1 MGFAKGPKY
10 FIRLSEERIDVA
22 EVFQYV
28 RDPTA
33 GAINLFVGTVRE
45 WTGSRKIDRLEFE
58 AFQEMAES
66 ELQKLASQAT
76 DRFGLHRCAVIHRLG
91 MVPVGEVIVVVA
103 VAAAHRHE
111 AFQATQWLVE
121 ELKRLVPIWKKEIDS
136 DGNAVWVNALPE
148 PSAREGTG

>member
-1 MGFAKGPKY
+1 MGFVKGPKY
-10 FIRLSEERIDVA
+10 LIRLSEETIDVA

-58 AFQEMAES
+58 AFREMAES
-66 ELQKLASQAT
+66 ELQKLASEAI

-91 MVPVGEVIVVVA
+91 VVPVGEVIMVVA

-111 AFQATQWLVE
+111 TFQATQWLVE
-121 ELKRLVPIWKKEIDS
+121 ELKRLVPIWKKEIDAE
-136 DGNAVWVNALPE
+136 GNAVWVNTLPE